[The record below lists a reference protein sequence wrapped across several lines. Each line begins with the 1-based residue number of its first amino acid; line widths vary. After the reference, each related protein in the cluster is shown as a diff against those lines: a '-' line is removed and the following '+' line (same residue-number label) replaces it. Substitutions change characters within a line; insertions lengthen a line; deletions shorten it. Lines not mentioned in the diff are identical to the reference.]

1 MYDDWDEWLPYRAV
15 YGPAW
20 RAVERRGYSNT
31 FGYLDPDAPDDVALI
46 LAEVR
51 RELGEVLD
59 GIEPQTVVD
68 AVRAAMERRQPR
80 C

>member
-1 MYDDWDEWLPYRAV
+1 VSDEWTEWLPYRAV

-20 RAVERRGYSNT
+20 RTVERWGYTNK
-31 FGYLDPDAPDDVALI
+31 FGYLDPDEAQDVAFV

-51 RELGEVLD
+51 RELGDVLD
-59 GIEPQTVVD
+59 GIDPETVAD
-68 AVRAAMERRQPR
+68 AVRDAMEQRRPR